1 MWNRANYTD
10 NSMLFST
17 TNFSSHLNQQTYLK
31 YKERECLEKDGI
43 AKSCIF
49 IWIWDVFPKIK
60 IRQNLRKKTIKVR
73 EVKISSCLNV
83 LVYLRIAQR
92 LICSNQV
99 EMRPFHDAALHQ
111 GRCTEDNEETQFL
124 TSPTIHYKR
133 VLQNNLKYGQI
144 LIIVFLF
151 TG

>member
-1 MWNRANYTD
+1 MG
-10 NSMLFST
+10 F
-17 TNFSSHLNQQTYLK
+17 
-31 YKERECLEKDGI
+31 
-43 AKSCIF
+43 
-49 IWIWDVFPKIK
+49 IK
-60 IRQNLRKKTIKVR
+60 IRQNLRKKMT

-133 VLQNNLKYGQI
+133 VLQNNSKYSQI
-144 LIIVFLF
+144 LIIVFIYRLNIFTHFIKCNVRLLF
-151 TG
+151 DGHISKEADSFTSMQIVYTF